1 MLRRTAA
8 LSVLAISLAAFPA
21 LADAAPQTAS
31 ATGLA
36 KLKGKT
42 VLVEV
47 LVKVAPG
54 ETARQATNAA
64 LAEQGAKRKPPSGG
78 GGGTGGPGF
87 TGLVWNVLPVVQ
99 YYNGTGATVG
109 GGDAIL
115 RATQATWTG
124 APGRFS
130 MSYGGATNRCPSLV
144 RECPGSQ
151 VFDSRNDVGW
161 AGMSPRTLAV
171 TWSSSS
177 IDEADMAINTRVPW
191 RTGCSNSSS
200 GYDLRTVVLHENG
213 HVAGLDHA
221 SSTQS
226 VMYPSYQTARCTL
239 FPLDQQAI
247 ATLYP

>member
-1 MLRRTAA
+1 MTQ
-8 LSVLAISLAAFPA
+8 F
-21 LADAAPQTAS
+21 
-31 ATGLA
+31 
-36 KLKGKT
+36 
-42 VLVEV
+42 
-47 LVKVAPG
+47 
-54 ETARQATNAA
+54 
-64 LAEQGAKRKPPSGG
+64 
-78 GGGTGGPGF
+78 
-87 TGLVWNVLPVVQ
+87 
-99 YYNGTGATVG
+99 YNGSGARVG

-130 MSYGGATNRCPSLV
+130 MSYGGTTTRCPSLV
-144 RECPGSQ
+144 RECPGTQ
-151 VFDSRNDVGW
+151 VFDSWNDVGW

-177 IDEADMAINTRVPW
+177 IDEADMAINSRVTW
-191 RTGCSNSSS
+191 STGCTQIGNNV
-200 GYDLRTVVLHENG
+200 DLQTVVLHENG

-226 VMYPSYQTARCTL
+226 VMYPSYQTARCSL